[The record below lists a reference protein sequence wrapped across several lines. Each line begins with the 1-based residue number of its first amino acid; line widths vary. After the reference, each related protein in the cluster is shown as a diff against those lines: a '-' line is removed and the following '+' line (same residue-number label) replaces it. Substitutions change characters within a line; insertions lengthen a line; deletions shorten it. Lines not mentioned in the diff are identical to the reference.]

1 MEVIWTLLL
10 TACFSDTE
18 CLYQNVQFFENKDQN
33 ECVVLNTELEVM
45 RDGHWKTI
53 DYQCRPLGSQET

>member
-1 MEVIWTLLL
+1 M
-10 TACFSDTE
+10 FS
-18 CLYQNVQFFENKDQN
+18 CLYQNVQFFENKE
-33 ECVVLNTELEVM
+33 ECVVLKTELEVM

>member
-1 MEVIWTLLL
+1 MELIWTLLL
-10 TACFSDTE
+10 TACFSDTK
-18 CLYQNVQFFENKDQN
+18 CLYQNVQFFESQD
-33 ECVVLNTELEVM
+33 ECLVLKTELEVM

>member
-10 TACFSDTE
+10 TACFSDTN
-18 CLYQNVQFFENKDQN
+18 CLYQNVQFFENKE
-33 ECVVLNTELEVM
+33 ECVVLKTELEVM
-45 RDGHWKTI
+45 RDGHWKII

>member
-1 MEVIWTLLL
+1 MELIWTLLL

-18 CLYQNVQFFENKDQN
+18 CLYQNVQFFESQDK
-33 ECVVLNTELEVM
+33 CLVLKTELEVM

>member
-1 MEVIWTLLL
+1 MELIWTLLL

-18 CLYQNVQFFENKDQN
+18 CLYQNVQFFETQD
-33 ECVVLNTELEVM
+33 ECLLLLTELELM

-53 DYQCRPLGSQET
+53 DYQCRPLGSQEA

>member
-18 CLYQNVQFFENKDQN
+18 CLYQNVQFFDNKN
-33 ECVVLNTELEVM
+33 ECVVLKTEIEVM
-45 RDGHWKTI
+45 RDGYWKTI